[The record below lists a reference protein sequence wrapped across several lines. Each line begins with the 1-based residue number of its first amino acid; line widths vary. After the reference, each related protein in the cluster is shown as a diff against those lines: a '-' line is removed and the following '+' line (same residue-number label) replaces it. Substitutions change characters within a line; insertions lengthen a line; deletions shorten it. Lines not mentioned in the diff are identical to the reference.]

1 MCNVLQLMDK
11 GMAVDG
17 GVTVAKMVQALPSS
31 WADCV
36 AQGRVK
42 FEKYFN
48 HKVRHRICH
57 RICLSLAEPM

>member
-1 MCNVLQLMDK
+1 
-11 GMAVDG
+11 MAVDG

>member
-1 MCNVLQLMDK
+1 MLDK
-11 GMAVDG
+11 GVAVDG
-17 GVTVAKMVQALPSS
+17 AVTVAKMVHTLPSN

-48 HKVRHRICH
+48 HKVGDKTYSV
-57 RICLSLAEPM
+57 SLALPYVMFTFT